1 METLRGD
8 GTEIELVE
16 NGLPFV
22 TTLTQGQK
30 TGWFYDQRDSRALL
44 ASLVS
49 QFEEPKVF
57 DGYCYAGGFAIAMA
71 TQGAQVTAVD
81 RSGPALE
88 LAQQSA
94 AMNEVELNCIKADV
108 FNVLE
113 RPLKTKRLTIWS
125 IWIRPLLPN
134 PKVVAPRSAW
144 LPKVNSHGR

>member
-113 RPLKTKRLTIWS
+113 RAAQNKEAYDLVNL
-125 IWIRPLLPN
+125 IRPLLPN
-134 PKVVAPRSAW
+134 PKSRCA
-144 LPKVNSHGR
+144 KVCAATES